1 MKGFGCHV
9 WEPGIEPAGTRE
21 PLSFSAGMS
30 MIGARMC
37 PEHREGL
44 LPSHWSRSSWK
55 AQGSFLSGVTAG
67 STLTLHMLAPSHP
80 AGRRSRTHKGRGMA
94 GELWSPPARFRSWLH
109 CLTLGDPGR
118 LPPCL
123 SFRSYEVGIIIP
135 ASQEATGARSLS
147 HVKDAGGA
155 IVTQ

>member
-80 AGRRSRTHKGRGMA
+80 AGLTRDEAWRASSG
-94 GELWSPPARFRSWLH
+94 ARLPGS
-109 CLTLGDPGR
+109 DPG
-118 LPPCL
+118 
-123 SFRSYEVGIIIP
+123 ST
-135 ASQEATGARSLS
+135 A
-147 HVKDAGGA
+147 
-155 IVTQ
+155 

>member
-1 MKGFGCHV
+1 MSRAPRRAPAQSLVTIVLEG
-9 WEPGIEPAGTRE
+9 PGEFSKWGHCGVHPHASHAG
-21 PLSFSAGMS
+21 PV
-30 MIGARMC
+30 
-37 PEHREGL
+37 
-44 LPSHWSRSSWK
+44 SSC
-55 AQGSFLSGVTAG
+55 
-67 STLTLHMLAPSHP
+67 
-80 AGRRSRTHKGRGMA
+80 RTQKQDSQGRGMA
-94 GELWSPPARFRSWLH
+94 GELWRPPARFRSWLH

-155 IVTQ
+155 IVTQWGSG

>member
-1 MKGFGCHV
+1 MGSLRG
-9 WEPGIEPAGTRE
+9 P
-21 PLSFSAGMS
+21 
-30 MIGARMC
+30 
-37 PEHREGL
+37 
-44 LPSHWSRSSWK
+44 PSRFTCWPHLILQDS
-55 AQGSFLSGVTAG
+55 Q
-67 STLTLHMLAPSHP
+67 
-80 AGRRSRTHKGRGMA
+80 GRGMA